1 MHALIVQTGKH
12 KGRRIELPERAVVIG
27 RDETCFI
34 RMTSQEVSRQH
45 CALTP
50 TERGLVVRDLGS
62 QNGTLVNGARIEH
75 ETVLQ
80 PGDVL
85 KLGPLQFLVAIERPK
100 EEQSIEEDVL
110 GWLSESDTAT
120 ELANTSDTTIVK
132 AQHVE
137 AARPEAKPTFRTIAE
152 EARDIIREWEER
164 ERGGP
169 QAEGKNGP

>member
-45 CALTP
+45 CSLTP

-85 KLGPLQFLVAIERPK
+85 KLGPLQFLVAAERPK
-100 EEQSIEEDVL
+100 DDQRTEEDVL

-120 ELANTSDTTIVK
+120 ELANTSDTTVVK
-132 AQHVE
+132 AAQIE
-137 AARPEAKPTFRTIAE
+137 AQRAESKKTFRTLAE
-152 EARDIIREWEER
+152 EARDVIREWEEQQ
-164 ERGGP
+164 RGKRPGT
-169 QAEGKNGP
+169 AKAGD